1 MLIVPCFF
9 LNWVVDIKTYELS
22 LQWKHLPQTTSEK
35 GLLDTKIAFSIHANL
50 GSSLN
55 GYPAWCLLVN
65 SEELLPYWI
74 KWEEIAGTV
83 IFFRWIYI
91 YIVCILNAPQYYK
104 KNIIFARNQARNIF
118 KIGVDHTNVG
128 ENKVHDI
135 ILKTVEQY
143 LKYIYLSQTL

>member
-9 LNWVVDIKTYELS
+9 LNLVVDIKTYELCV
-22 LQWKHLPQTTSEK
+22 QWKHLPQTTSEK
-35 GLLDTKIAFSIHANL
+35 GLLDTKIAFSCLYITRIRNFAKIIHSHTNL

-91 YIVCILNAPQYYK
+91 YFVCILNAPQYYK
-104 KNIIFARNQARNIF
+104 KISFLPVIKRGTYLRLVSTILMWE
-118 KIGVDHTNVG
+118 KIKST
-128 ENKVHDI
+128 I
-135 ILKTVEQY
+135 
-143 LKYIYLSQTL
+143 